1 MNTAWARVLIVD
13 DEASIR
19 FTLRTILEDV
29 GITVEEA
36 ENGQVALQRIQAGGI
51 DLVITDLKMPKM
63 GGLELLQ
70 KLTAAQHPVGTIVIT
85 AHGSERHAVEVIQ
98 AGAIDYFSKPFDP
111 ADVLKVVASSL
122 ARVRLSAENMRLR
135 GALLLS
141 SFMVFSSPQMFEV
154 AELVERIAARDV
166 TVLITGESGTGK
178 ELVARAIAHGSA
190 RRNAP
195 FVTFNCAAV
204 PREIAE
210 AELFGHS
217 KGAFTGAESARRGLF
232 REAHSGTLFLDE
244 VAELD
249 LEVQGALLRVIQE
262 REVRPV
268 GQDRT
273 ENIDIR
279 LITATNQDLVE
290 ATRTGTF
297 RSDLYYRLNVVE
309 IHLSPLRERP
319 GDIRPLAEH
328 FLRQAIQRFGMG
340 NIRLSESTL
349 SALESAAWPGNV
361 RQLQHVIERL
371 VVLSEGPVIH
381 ENPFINRAQDAS
393 SITSLSEQVAR
404 FEHEII
410 ARTLRETGGNQS
422 EAARRLEI
430 SRTTLIEKM
439 KRHGLTP
446 NSRFS

>member
-1 MNTAWARVLIVD
+1 MNTLWAKVLVVD

-19 FTLRTILEDV
+19 FTLRVILEDA

-36 ENGQVALQRIQAGGI
+36 ENGDIAFQRIQSGGI
-51 DLVITDLKMPKM
+51 DLVITDLKMPKV
-63 GGLELLQ
+63 GGMELLQ
-70 KLTAAQHPVGTIVIT
+70 KLAAAQNPVGTIVIT

-111 ADVLKVVASSL
+111 LDVLKVVSSSL
-122 ARVRLSAENMRLR
+122 ARVRLSAENKKLR

-154 AELVERIAARDV
+154 AQIVERVAARDV

-178 ELVARAIAHGSA
+178 ELIARAIAHGSG
-190 RRNAP
+190 RKNAP

-217 KGAFTGAESARRGLF
+217 KGAFTGADSARRGLF
-232 REAHSGTLFLDE
+232 REAHMGTLFLDE
-244 VAELD
+244 IGELD

-273 ENIDIR
+273 ESIDIR
-279 LITATNQDLVE
+279 LVAATNRDLLE
-290 ATRTGTF
+290 ATQVGTF
-297 RSDLYYRLNVVE
+297 RNDLYYRLNVVE
-309 IHLSPLRERP
+309 IHLAPLRERRD
-319 GDIRPLAEH
+319 DIRPLAEH
-328 FLRQAIQRFGMG
+328 FLRQATQRFGMG
-340 NIRLSESTL
+340 NIRLSEPTL
-349 SALESAAWPGNV
+349 NALESGDWPGNV

-371 VVLSEGPVIH
+371 VVLSEGPLID
-381 ENPFINRAQDAS
+381 ENPFAHRVPDTGS
-393 SITSLSEQVAR
+393 MTGLHDQVSR
-404 FEHEII
+404 FEREII

-439 KRHGLTP
+439 KRHGLGS
-446 NSRFS
+446 N